1 MAVLF
6 SVNHPVTFALARRL
20 KNIFIFSH
28 LCYGNILKNLY
39 KILSYLSFEIVKQ
52 GRIQT
57 IATVANATV
66 RFLARSAPCEVLFNL
81 A

>member
-1 MAVLF
+1 VAVLF
-6 SVNHPVTFALARRL
+6 SVSHPVTFALARRL
-20 KNIFIFSH
+20 KDIFIFSH

-39 KILSYLSFEIVKQ
+39 KLLSYLSFEIVKQ

-66 RFLARSAPCEVLFNL
+66 RFFRKNLFRKSV
-81 A
+81 